1 MLPMGL
7 FIDADQKMY
16 SAKKVRKAARETAA
30 LPIDQEER
38 KSLKKTCEETFLHKN
53 TVQYRLNQIYKKC
66 GCNPREFRDAVRLY
80 LALKM

>member
-30 LPIDQEER
+30 FPIDQEER
-38 KSLKKTCEETFLHKN
+38 K
-53 TVQYRLNQIYKKC
+53 
-66 GCNPREFRDAVRLY
+66 
-80 LALKM
+80 